1 MTEPSKQDDGFLRG
15 VVSSHTSYSEGWR
28 DVCARLLWAEAEVE
42 RLSMALDVLSKAVSH
57 NEQGKLLARAES
69 QAEQIERLTLELR
82 AERARQ
88 QGLIAKWRNVAK
100 ILEEPPSDG
109 FSRGQVLARTTCAN
123 ELEAG

>member
-42 RLSMALDVLSKAVSH
+42 RLSIALDVLSKAVSH

-88 QGLIAKWRNVAK
+88 QGLIQQWR
-100 ILEEPPSDG
+100 EEADG
-109 FSRGQVLARTTCAN
+109 VEAQGYSQQADRIRWCAD
-123 ELEAG
+123 ELESAP